1 MYPDWGVGFE
11 DATMKGL
18 VSAGYALISHPP
30 SMAIT
35 PSTVT
40 ILVMMFFILSLG
52 PFHCTTGGASLLSVQ
67 SIKLEIKAVSS
78 S

>member
-18 VSAGYALISHPP
+18 LSAGYALISHPP

-35 PSTVT
+35 PRSGKGVARPLPSTGVP
-40 ILVMMFFILSLG
+40 LDN
-52 PFHCTTGGASLLSVQ
+52 
-67 SIKLEIKAVSS
+67 EW
-78 S
+78 